1 MLLDFPL
8 YSFNTFAL
16 FYLFIMPR
24 RNTTLGRAG
33 VKRRRPEVLR
43 ARLKSNIKL
52 NIHRLG
58 RRGGVQH
65 IMEGA
70 RRAVRVFLENIIRD
84 TVTYMKHTKRKTVN
98 AMDVSYALK
107 LQSCTLYGFG
117 V

>member
-8 YSFNTFAL
+8 NSFNTFAL
-16 FYLFIMPR
+16 FYLFIMPT

-33 VKRRRPEVLR
+33 IKRCPEVLR

>member
-1 MLLDFPL
+1 MLLDFPV

-16 FYLFIMPR
+16 FTLFIMPT

-65 IMEGA
+65 IMEGV

-98 AMDVSYALK
+98 AMDVFYVLK

>member
-1 MLLDFPL
+1 MFSDFPL
-8 YSFNTFAL
+8 YSFNTFVL
-16 FYLFIMPR
+16 FYLFIMPT
-24 RNTTLGRAG
+24 RNTALGRAG
-33 VKRRRPEVLR
+33 IKRCPEVLR

-98 AMDVSYALK
+98 AMDVFYVLK